1 MFAFNSTR
9 RTQKALNQNKPDM
22 LVGRLDGAAEI
33 DKPCCQGPVDPGIA
47 VPQRQGGIATAWFGA
62 VVCSS
67 IGFWIPV
74 QGRLCCKWGA
84 MVFWGLESRASPI
97 PFIDVDA

>member
-1 MFAFNSTR
+1 MVRPKLTSPAAKVPWTP
-9 RTQKALNQNKPDM
+9 ALPSPS
-22 LVGRLDGAAEI
+22 
-33 DKPCCQGPVDPGIA
+33 DKEALQLHG
-47 VPQRQGGIATAWFGA
+47 FGA